1 MFVVPH
7 CHLSKRA
14 VLALSVFAALAAVPA
29 ARGQNTYDA
38 QIPFSFSSLTLM
50 TPPESPLLPTAPFTS
65 RIRG

>member
-7 CHLSKRA
+7 CYLSKSA

-38 QIPFSFSSLTLM
+38 QIPFSFSSLTLV
-50 TPPESPLLPTAPFTS
+50 TPTVSRLLPMARFTS